1 MSNDNKIHKEDFLRL
16 IMSNIEHNSSSP
28 QKAKEYLADEGYDVD
43 AFIARGMAKI
53 ASLQGLHQSKSTKD
67 IKQNV
72 KPKESNFVTSEGYWT
87 HPSVLKLIQESQNQ
101 DPLAEIK
108 NRARQVV
115 IKAFEAGWQGP
126 PYDPIALASIM
137 GIDIIPNDN
146 DEVLDARILPQTN
159 TSFQI
164 QYNPQQRQSRVNFSV
179 AHEIAHTFFSDCA
192 QAIRNREEFP
202 TENRQ
207 LERLCNA
214 AAAEIQLP
222 YAIFS
227 HDANLVEPSIKG
239 LIELAM
245 RYKASLESVFIRY
258 TEVIDKPCAII
269 IGLFE
274 SDTKIAV
281 DYYTSSKTFPVVFP
295 SNFEFPADSGAFD
308 CFTPGHTAEDSKS
321 WQLSNGHKFH
331 ATCVGISAYRRENK
345 PRVGVLLVPE
355 FMAPTSVDDRKVIIE
370 YGDAT
375 EPRGK
380 GKRIIAQVVNTSGAL
395 GSGFGKSLSM
405 KYPKVKEAVQ
415 EWKADR
421 SRFVL
426 GNTNLVEVRQNLYV
440 FQILAQK
447 GLLPKAGE
455 ILLKYNELRKGLVQL
470 REKALEMGASI
481 HMPTIG
487 AGHAGG
493 DWNLIIGMIHDEL
506 ASYNIKVYIYILPG
520 KPYNPKQKSV
530 LTLFNAAS
538 TWETKK
544 LF

>member
-1 MSNDNKIHKEDFLRL
+1 MSKDNKGHKDDFLRL
-16 IMSNIEHNSSSP
+16 IMSNIEYNSSSP
-28 QKAKEYLADEGYDVD
+28 QKAREYLAEEGYDVD

-53 ASLQGLHQSKSTKD
+53 AALQEHQAKS
-67 IKQNV
+67 IEVPKQNA
-72 KPKESNFVTSEGYWT
+72 KPKENDFITSEGYWT
-87 HPSVLKLIQESQNQ
+87 HPSVLKLIQESQHQ

-115 IKAFEAGWQGP
+115 IKGFEAGWQGP

-137 GIDIIPNDN
+137 GIDIIPND
-146 DEVLDARILPQTN
+146 EVLDARILPQTDDR
-159 TSFQI
+159 FQI
-164 QYNPQQRQSRVNFSV
+164 QYNPQQRQTRVNFSV

-222 YAIFS
+222 YAMFS
-227 HDANLVEPSIKG
+227 HDANLVEPSMKG
-239 LIELAM
+239 LIELAT
-245 RYKASLESVFIRY
+245 RYKSSLESVFIRY

-274 SDTKIAV
+274 SDNRIAL
-281 DYYTSSKTFPVVFP
+281 DYYTASKTFPVAFP
-295 SNFEFPADSGAFD
+295 SNFKFPTDSGAFD
-308 CFTPGHTAEDSKS
+308 CFTPGHTAEDNTS
-321 WQLSNGHKFH
+321 WELANGHKFH
-331 ATCVGISAYRRENK
+331 ATCVGISAYRREKK
-345 PRVGVLLVPE
+345 PRVGILLVPE
-355 FMAPTSVDDRKVIIE
+355 HMAPASVDDRKVIIE

-375 EPRGK
+375 KPRGK
-380 GKRIIAQVVNTSGAL
+380 EKGKKIIAQVVNTSGAL
-395 GSGFGKSLSM
+395 GSGFGKALSM
-405 KYPKVKEAVQ
+405 NYPKVKEAVQ

-426 GNTNLVEVRQNLYV
+426 GNTNLVEVSPNLYV

-455 ILLKYNELRKGLVQL
+455 VLLKYNELRKGLVQL

-481 HMPTIG
+481 HMPAIG

-493 DWNLIIGMIHDEL
+493 DWNLIIGMIHNEL
-506 ASYNIKVYIYILPG
+506 ASYNIKVYIYLLPG
-520 KPYNPKQKSV
+520 KPYNPKQKST
-530 LTLFNAAS
+530 LTLFKEPS
-538 TWETKK
+538 TWEIKK